1 MMSSFAESDQLS
13 PDPVQENTPSAEAM
27 VIIRS
32 FSEVMKTEGYDRS
45 SPRSPVNTGGEA
57 VDNEL
62 FVPLSGP
69 LPAASTADEA
79 QSTTAPDLAPPEPPK
94 PTKPTRG
101 RKRKNPLAT
110 PESEPAKK
118 KKAPAV
124 KPSPA
129 EANPLEFT
137 EAKPDVATMMGFPL
151 PKVNHGGTRPLRV
164 PRDSYS
170 TPSITDMDDAN
181 AVERAFRDLL
191 AVREVVDWE
200 SRWLGRRLW
209 LLRKKAALEAQREDT
224 RRSKMWEQDNRSLEE
239 DIKKLEAENGKLDK

>member
-13 PDPVQENTPSAEAM
+13 PDPTQENTPSAEAM
-27 VIIRS
+27 VVTRS
-32 FSEVMKTEGYDRS
+32 FSNMIKAEDYDQS
-45 SPRSPVNTGGEA
+45 SPQSPVDTGGEA

-69 LPAASTADEA
+69 LPTTSTADEA
-79 QSTTAPDLAPPEPPK
+79 QNTATPNPTPPEPPK
-94 PTKPTRG
+94 ATKPTRG
-101 RKRKNPLAT
+101 RKRKTPVAT

-129 EANPLEFT
+129 EADSLEFT
-137 EAKPDVATMMGFPL
+137 EAKPDDATMMGFPL
-151 PKVNHGGTRPLRV
+151 PKINHGGTRPLRV
-164 PRDSYS
+164 PRDLYS
-170 TPSITDMDDAN
+170 TPSISDMDDAN
-181 AVERAFRDLL
+181 AVERVFRDLL

-209 LLRKKAALEAQREDT
+209 LLRKKAALEAQREDA
-224 RRSKMWEQDNRSLEE
+224 RLSKMWEQDNASLEE